1 MSKIIDITDKLN
13 FEAKPII
20 KVKNIEIEANN
31 DAVTM
36 LKVAALFD
44 NGGNG
49 FDVKDVLKT
58 YNLLFDEENQKK
70 IESLKLNFED
80 FSTLIME
87 SAQVLINNG
96 EEVEG
101 EMKTPATT

>member
-1 MSKIIDITDKLN
+1 MSKIIDITNKLN

-20 KVKNIEIEANN
+20 KVKNIEIEANH

-44 NGGNG
+44 NGSNS
-49 FDVKDVLKT
+49 FDVKDVLT
-58 YNLLFDEENQKK
+58 VYNLLFDEENQKK
-70 IESLKLNFED
+70 VESLKLNFED

-96 EEVEG
+96 EQVEG
-101 EMKTPATT
+101 ETKTPATT